1 MKHSHSFL
9 KYYKKHFLFLF
20 AEGTYHGVYLYVES
34 SAPALSND
42 NAKLRSPWLNPVS
55 GGQYLKFFYYM
66 YGSTM
71 GELMVHIELEGKT
84 SYILFY
90 EKGDK
95 GMGWKGATKDI
106 DTDVR
111 YRVCTILYKGTS
123 SIFLILPACS
133 DHVKDLRHRT
143 ECSQSSLETPK
154 ENPINVRRPPSSSHI
169 FLLL

>member
-1 MKHSHSFL
+1 
-9 KYYKKHFLFLF
+9 
-20 AEGTYHGVYLYVES
+20 
-34 SAPALSND
+34 
-42 NAKLRSPWLNPVS
+42 
-55 GGQYLKFFYYM
+55 M

-111 YRVCTILYKGTS
+111 YRVCR
-123 SIFLILPACS
+123 
-133 DHVKDLRHRT
+133 DL
-143 ECSQSSLETPK
+143 
-154 ENPINVRRPPSSSHI
+154 V
-169 FLLL
+169 